1 MDAAFASVA
10 FAEPERAETNLL
22 LLEQRLP
29 AAPWTTLPTL
39 LAQVPDPDEA
49 LNYLERYLRDAS
61 PRVMSALERSPA
73 ALHYLLVLFSYSRFL
88 SETLVQQPELILW
101 LHRSSGRT
109 GVPVDPRLERI
120 KSPEDLHEEF
130 ARFEATSFDQP
141 PAVAL
146 ARFKRREYLRI
157 TLRDVLNLATLAET
171 ALELSHLADVL
182 LDRALRIAEQKLE
195 NDYGAP
201 QFTDSAG
208 HVHSTGMT
216 ILSLGK
222 LGGQELNYSSDIDL
236 MFVYGK
242 EGETAGGAAGSVT
255 NAEFFTRLAH
265 AVLKIIT
272 QPAAEGAVFR
282 VDLRLRPEGAEGNLA
297 LSLPAMLRY
306 YRERAREWELQ
317 MLIKAR
323 PSAGDLETGR
333 QFLRH
338 VRPLIYRA
346 EFHLGAVEAVLN
358 AREEITRQL
367 RRRAGKA
374 AARAAEWNVK
384 LSPGGIRDIE
394 FLTQCLQ
401 RLYGGTEPWLA
412 STAASSTL
420 LALQRLHDK
429 GHLSGRDFFRL
440 GSAYQFLRHV
450 EHRLQLRD
458 GLQVHTLPQDPDALE
473 RLARRCGVEPSSARS
488 AREQLLH
495 RIAQHFAEVREIYE
509 RILYPKLRREEARAM
524 PSPPADS
531 EAAIVAPLGR
541 RLREEYPGIVQAV
554 AQSGWMASP
563 HARRGLQQ
571 FLSSAA
577 LEPELMGKLAA
588 HPGWIAQAGEV
599 CARSDLVAAMLARH
613 PEEVELV
620 AQCAPAELPRPS
632 VDPDRTAAEAMADLR
647 IAYRRGTLVHVV
659 RALRGAAQP
668 FDMFAALTELAEQA
682 LGAALEVAARE
693 TLGPAALETAPFSV
707 IALGRLGTAEMDV
720 ASDADVI
727 FVADESLSSDAREPW
742 RRLAE
747 RFVHLASSHTREGML
762 FPVDTRLRPRG
773 TEGEIVQSAA
783 YVRDYFRAEAHGWEA
798 ATFLKARPIG
808 ANAQLG
814 ARTIAQVREILLA
827 RFRRA
832 EGINELRRQLL
843 HTRGLLEK
851 EGKKGRAKGDLKTVP
866 GGYYDIDYLLAFLS
880 LTQAAPIAPTHILR
894 QIAALE
900 SSGAFD
906 PQRAQT
912 LRSAALLY
920 RSLDHAVRLVT
931 GRPARRLPEPILLE
945 RVAPL
950 LLNWQIPQAANLLP
964 AVEEA
969 RLQVRSLYAQTFET
983 QENG

>member
-22 LLEQRLP
+22 LLERRLP
-29 AAPWTTLPTL
+29 AAPWTALPTL

-73 ALHYLLVLFSYSRFL
+73 ALHYLLVLFSHSRFL

-101 LHRSSGRT
+101 LRRSSSRPGA
-109 GVPVDPRLERI
+109 PLDPRLERI

-130 ARFEATSFDQP
+130 ARFEATSFDQS

-182 LDRALRIAEQKLE
+182 LGRALRIAEQKLE
-195 NDYGAP
+195 KDYGAP
-201 QFTDSAG
+201 QFTDAAG
-208 HVHSTGMT
+208 RVHSVRMT

-236 MFVYGK
+236 MFVYGE

-265 AVLKIIT
+265 AVLKTIT
-272 QPAAEGAVFR
+272 QPTAEGAVFR
-282 VDLRLRPEGAEGNLA
+282 VDLRLRPEGAQGNLA

-306 YRERAREWELQ
+306 YQQRAREWELQ

-323 PSAGDLETGR
+323 ASAGDLETGR
-333 QFLRH
+333 QFLRQA
-338 VRPLIYRA
+338 RPLIYRA

-374 AARAAEWNVK
+374 AGRAVEWNVK

-394 FLTQCLQ
+394 FLSQCLQ
-401 RLYGGTEPWLA
+401 RLYGGAEPWLA
-412 STAASSTL
+412 SAAGSTL
-420 LALQRLHDK
+420 VALQRLHDK

-440 GSAYQFLRHV
+440 GSAYQFLRYV

-473 RLARRCGVEPSSARS
+473 RLARRCGLESSAGRS
-488 AREQLLH
+488 AREQFLH

-509 RILYPKLRREEARAM
+509 RILYPKLRREEGRAM
-524 PSPPADS
+524 PSPTAES
-531 EAAIVAPLGR
+531 EAAIIAPLGR
-541 RLREEYPGIVQAV
+541 RLREEYPALVQAV
-554 AQSGWMASP
+554 AESGWMASP

-577 LEPELMGKLAA
+577 LESELMSQLVA
-588 HPGWIAQAGEV
+588 HPGWIAQAGEA

-613 PEEVELV
+613 PDEVELV
-620 AQCAPAELPRPS
+620 AQLAPAELPRFG
-632 VDPDRTAAEAMADLR
+632 VDPSWTAAETMSALR
-647 IAYRRGTLVHVV
+647 IAYRRGTLGHVV

-668 FDMFAALTELAEQA
+668 FDTFAALTELTEHA
-682 LGAALEVAARE
+682 LRAALEVAARE

-720 ASDADVI
+720 ASDVDLV
-727 FVADESLSSDAREPW
+727 FVADESLSSDEREPW

-827 RFRRA
+827 RFHKA

-843 HTRGLLEK
+843 HTRTLLEK

-880 LTQAAPIAPTHILR
+880 LTRAAPTAPTHILR

-900 SSGAFD
+900 SSGALD

-931 GRPARRLPEPILLE
+931 GRPARRLPEPSLLE

-969 RLQVRSLYAQTFET
+969 RLQVRLPYAQTFGAR
-983 QENG
+983 END